1 MKKEVTKLLTALTI
15 PAVLVMTARV
25 SQAQAQADAKRSRLP
40 AAVVKA
46 IDENK
51 PGAVIDK
58 LSVENEDGVK
68 FYDMEFKA
76 GHGEMDVAEDGTVL
90 DVSTIVQVKD
100 LPEAVAAVV
109 QKAAAGTSIKQLT
122 RSEVRARIEKV
133 GGKGTV
139 SRLAAPEYVYEAE
152 LAKGGEIEVAGD
164 GRVIKGPKSL
174 TKDPAQK

>member
-1 MKKEVTKLLTALTI
+1 MRRGTNRKESK
-15 PAVLVMTARV
+15 
-25 SQAQAQADAKRSRLP
+25 
-40 AAVVKA
+40 
-46 IDENK
+46 
-51 PGAVIDK
+51 IDK
-58 LSVENEDGVK
+58 LTVEHEAGVK

-76 GHGEMDVAEDGTVL
+76 GHGEMDVTEDGTVL

-109 QKAAAGTSIKQLT
+109 QRAATGTTIRQLT

-139 SRLAAPEYVYEAE
+139 SRLAAPEYLYEAE

-164 GRVIKGPKSL
+164 GRIIKGPKSL
-174 TKDPAQK
+174 AKGPAQK